1 MNKKVYKPV
10 KVALCR
16 GCDGTGYQQVPQ
28 SDGSLHRVCCSLCE
42 GSGRVWV
49 SCKLLLDIRP
59 YKENHR

>member
-28 SDGSLHRVCCSLCE
+28 SDGSLHRVCCSLLR
-42 GSGRVWV
+42 GQRSRVGE
-49 SCKLLLDIRP
+49 LQAAA
-59 YKENHR
+59 